1 MEWAEFILAH
11 DGEDPARLVLS
22 RDRYPG
28 VDVALAAATIES
40 RRKLRHKVPE
50 WYGHPEL
57 ILPLRLSAE
66 QCSSTA
72 TARYKA
78 SLAKNGLAEGFVS
91 WEAGHPRPVEGEGPA
106 EYKLFASQMMQE
118 AVGGAGMERSG
129 MESSQETNP
138 SAFYIADLTGGLGV
152 DSWAFSQ
159 VASEVLYNE
168 ALPELCE
175 AARQNFSVLGAE
187 NIRVRS
193 HRLGE
198 VPLREVLGDF
208 RPDLIFLDPARRG
221 AGGRKVFLLEDCS
234 PDVTALL
241 PELLAAAPFV
251 LLKLSPMAD
260 ISMLLRRL
268 PHVREV
274 HAVAAGGECK
284 ELLLLLERG
293 FEGEPEMVAAEIPD
307 QVRNDGTVVRN
318 DDAAVRG
325 GNDALR
331 FRRSEE
337 AAAVPS
343 FGAPSPGALLFEPG
357 KALSKAGC
365 FNLLSERY
373 GLPKLGPD
381 THLYL
386 SAYVPSV
393 DDGGVRTKMPENV
406 RTPISGKRGTY
417 SPESLLSGKWFRIV
431 EILPLDK
438 RGIAEAGRKY
448 PSADVSARGVPLSS
462 DELSVRLRKAA
473 KKKIPEQVR
482 NDAAELVRNDAME
495 QVRND
500 APLHIFGVRCAS
512 LAANLLLVCQP
523 LI

>member
-11 DGEDPARLVLS
+11 EGDDPARLVLS
-22 RDRYPG
+22 RERYPG

-78 SLAKNGLAEGFVS
+78 SLAMSVFT
-91 WEAGHPRPVEGEGPA
+91 EAH
-106 EYKLFASQMMQE
+106 
-118 AVGGAGMERSG
+118 
-129 MESSQETNP
+129 SSDIR
-138 SAFYIADLTGGLGV
+138 IADLTGGLGV
-152 DSWAFSQ
+152 DSWAFSE
-159 VASEVLYNE
+159 VFEEVLYNE
-168 ALPELCE
+168 MNPILAE
-175 AARQNFSVLGAE
+175 AARHNFTVLGAG
-187 NIRVRS
+187 NIRVKNCC
-193 HRLGE
+193 LGA
-198 VPLREVLGDF
+198 VPEGVSPEDGAMSVSGILDGF
-208 RPDLIFLDPARRG
+208 RPDVIYLDPARRG

-234 PDVTALL
+234 PDVTVLM
-241 PELLAAAPFV
+241 PEFLAAAPFV

-274 HAVAAGGECK
+274 HVVAAGGECK

-293 FEGEPEMVAAEIPD
+293 FEGEPETVAAEIPE
-307 QVRNDGTVVRN
+307 QVRNDGTAVRNDGTAVRN

-325 GNDALR
+325 GNNALR

-365 FNLLSERY
+365 FNLLSERF

-386 SAYVPSV
+386 SAYVPSL
-393 DDGGVRTKMPENV
+393 DAGRVRTKMPENV

-417 SPESLLSGKWFRIV
+417 SPESLLPGKSFRIV

-462 DELSVRLRKAA
+462 DELAGRLRKAA
-473 KKKIPEQVR
+473 KKIP
-482 NDAAELVRNDAME
+482 E

-500 APLHIFGVRCAS
+500 APLHIFGVRSAS

>member
-1 MEWAEFILAH
+1 MEWKDFILAH
-11 DGEDPARLVLS
+11 EGDDLSRLVLS
-22 RDRYPG
+22 RDKYPD
-28 VDVALAAATIES
+28 VDVPLAVSTIEC
-40 RRKLRHKVPE
+40 RRRLRDKVPE
-50 WYGHPEL
+50 WYAHPEL

-106 EYKLFASQMMQE
+106 EYKLFASQMTQE

-221 AGGRKVFLLEDCS
+221 EGGRKVFLLEDCS

-241 PELLAAAPFV
+241 PDLFAAARYV

-260 ISMLLRRL
+260 ISMLLERL
-268 PHVREV
+268 PHTRQV
-274 HAVAAGGECK
+274 HVVAWKGECK
-284 ELLLLLERG
+284 ELLLLLDRD
-293 FEGEPEMVAAEIPD
+293 FTGEPDFLAVELPD
-307 QVRNDGTVVRN
+307 QVRIEDGLSRSGY
-318 DDAAVRG
+318 DAF
-325 GNDALR
+325 R

-343 FGAPSPGALLFEPG
+343 FGIPSPGDLLFEPG

-365 FNLLSERY
+365 FNLLSARF
-373 GLPKLGPD
+373 GLPKVGSD

-386 SAYVPSV
+386 NAYVPPV
-393 DDGGVRTKMPENV
+393 DACRVRTKMPENV
-406 RTPISGKRGTY
+406 RTPISGKAGAYIRD
-417 SPESLLSGKWFRIV
+417 PLLPGKWFRIV

-438 RGIAEAGRKY
+438 RGIAEAGMKY

-462 DELSVRLRKAA
+462 DELTGRLRKAA

-482 NDAAELVRNDAME
+482 NDVVELVRNDI
-495 QVRND
+495 
-500 APLHIFGVRCAS
+500 PPHIFGVRCAS

-523 LI
+523 QK